1 MRQAKTPF
9 HLITKPIGA
18 QCNLRCEYCFYLE
31 KTDLYPGQRAA
42 AFRMSEAMLE
52 RMIKSLVQAR
62 APQQNELE
70 FTWQGGE
77 PTMMGVGFFRKAVEL
92 QKKYVPPGIAV
103 FNSFQTNATLIDD
116 EFAAFLAEHKF
127 LVGVSVDGPQVLHD
141 RYRYDIAGRG
151 SFAAVMK
158 GLETLKKHRV
168 EYNILTVV
176 QNDNAEHPEAVYD
189 FLKTLGTP
197 FLQFIPIV
205 EPAAESGA
213 SPQSVSGKQ
222 WGEFM
227 TRIFHRWREK
237 DMGDVFVQLFDMTL
251 GITVGYPASLC
262 VHARTC
268 GRAVALE
275 HNGDVYSC
283 DHFVDKKHFLGNITQ
298 KPLAELVDGKFQ
310 RQFGEDKFAALP
322 KQCRACPE
330 LRFCHGGCPEDRLIP
345 AEGGKLN
352 WLCEGYQRF
361 FRETA
366 PYFSAMAQALR
377 HGRLAADYPRFM
389 PGAPGK

>member
-205 EPAAESGA
+205 EPAAES
-213 SPQSVSGKQ
+213 P
-222 WGEFM
+222 
-227 TRIFHRWREK
+227 
-237 DMGDVFVQLFDMTL
+237 L
-251 GITVGYPASLC
+251 G
-262 VHARTC
+262 
-268 GRAVALE
+268 
-275 HNGDVYSC
+275 
-283 DHFVDKKHFLGNITQ
+283 LG
-298 KPLAELVDGKFQ
+298 
-310 RQFGEDKFAALP
+310 
-322 KQCRACPE
+322 
-330 LRFCHGGCPEDRLIP
+330 
-345 AEGGKLN
+345 
-352 WLCEGYQRF
+352 
-361 FRETA
+361 
-366 PYFSAMAQALR
+366 
-377 HGRLAADYPRFM
+377 
-389 PGAPGK
+389 